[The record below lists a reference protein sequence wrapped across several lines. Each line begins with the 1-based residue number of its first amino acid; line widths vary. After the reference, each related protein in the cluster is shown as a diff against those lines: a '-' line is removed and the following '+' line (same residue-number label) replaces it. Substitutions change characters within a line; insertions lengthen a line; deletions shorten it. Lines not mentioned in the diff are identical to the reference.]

1 MAVETY
7 RWVARSQFRDRAK
20 PLATMERWWTS
31 PSSEPISLYG
41 RRRVGKSWLFRR
53 FAHGKRAVILVA
65 DRVAAGQ
72 QLTHLAAQLTDALG
86 VRPQLD
92 SVADLFTVLYG
103 MASHRKILV
112 VIDEFPYLLGTTAAE
127 QQRTLSSIQAVM
139 ERMRDESMLKLVLTG
154 STISQMEDL
163 QAEKN
168 PLHGRLAPLPL
179 WPMTFA
185 EATTMLEGLDTLDQM
200 TRYAIAG
207 GMPRYLDSL
216 GEGDL
221 AEALAHNVVDPHSQ
235 LFNEPRSLLNSELR
249 EPAVYFSILAELAG
263 KPREASSIAAAL
275 RVETRELSRYLT
287 TLESLRLVTRR
298 HPVGT
303 APNARGAQW
312 KCIDHFVR
320 FWFRFVHP
328 FQSELEAGADPAAHV
343 TRNVLPHLADHAA
356 LAFEE
361 TVVSWVRR
369 RAAGA
374 TAVGA
379 WWGPSLHPLRAH
391 KERFTEEIDAVALQG
406 RSVSIAAEAKWTTKP
421 LDAKVLADL
430 LDYKLPALAQAGLNT
445 SATELVLVSKSGFT
459 TGLLELADKTPRV
472 VLKEASEILADL
484 KSRKTEQMGPG
495 TSTPT

>member
-1 MAVETY
+1 MAVEIY
-7 RWVARSQFRDRAK
+7 RWAARSQFRDRAK
-20 PLATMERWWTS
+20 ALETLEQWWNS
-31 PSSEPISLYG
+31 PSLEPISLYG

-53 FAHGKRAVILVA
+53 FAHGRPAVILVA

-72 QLTHLAAQLTDALG
+72 QLTHLAAQLAGSLD

-92 SVADLFTVLYG
+92 SVADLFTVLYD
-103 MASHRKILV
+103 MASRRKILV

-139 ERMRDESMLKLVLTG
+139 ERKRDESKLKLVLTG

-185 EATTMLEGLDTLDQM
+185 EATTMLKGLDTVDQM

-207 GMPRYLDSL
+207 GMPRYLEAF
-216 GEGDL
+216 GKGDL
-221 AEALAHNVVDPHSQ
+221 PQALACNVVDPHSQ

-249 EPAVYFSILAELAG
+249 EPAVYFSILAELAR
-263 KPREASSIAAAL
+263 KPQDVAAVAAAL
-275 RVETRELSRYLT
+275 RMETKELSRYLT
-287 TLESLRLVTRR
+287 TLESLRLVARR
-298 HPVGT
+298 HPVGAAAT
-303 APNARGAQW
+303 ARGAQW
-312 KCIDHFVR
+312 TCIDYFVR
-320 FWFRFVHP
+320 FWFRFVQP
-328 FQSELEAGADPAAHV
+328 FQSELEAGSDPTAHV
-343 TRNVLPHLADHAA
+343 TRNILPHLADHAA

-361 TVVSWVRR
+361 AVVSWVRR

-374 TAVGA
+374 TAVGV
-379 WWGPSLHPLRAH
+379 WWGPSLHHLRAS

-406 RSVSIAAEAKWTTKP
+406 GNVSIAAEAKWTTKP
-421 LDAKVLADL
+421 LAAKVLSDL
-430 LDYKLPALAQAGLNT
+430 LDYKLPALTQAGVST

-459 TGLLELADKTPRV
+459 TGLRKLADETPRV
-472 VLKEASEILADL
+472 ILKEASEILHDL
-484 KSRKTEQMGPG
+484 KSR
-495 TSTPT
+495 